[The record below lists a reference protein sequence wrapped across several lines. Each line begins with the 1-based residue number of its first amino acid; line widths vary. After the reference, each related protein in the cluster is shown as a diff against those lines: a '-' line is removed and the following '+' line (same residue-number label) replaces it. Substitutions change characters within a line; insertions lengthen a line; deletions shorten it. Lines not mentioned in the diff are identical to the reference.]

1 MNRHIPWI
9 NLDTYYILHG
19 DKKMR
24 DLGQRPSSHDR
35 WPYGW
40 KVTLCW
46 LLVIAGSWLLVYTL
60 YSALVSL

>member
-1 MNRHIPWI
+1 MKPAKVV
-9 NLDTYYILHG
+9 NLDVYFLTHG
-19 DKKMR
+19 AKKAR

-40 KVTLCW
+40 KVTLSW

-60 YSALVSL
+60 YSALVGA

>member
-1 MNRHIPWI
+1 MNRHVPII
-9 NLDTYYILHG
+9 HLDTYVMLHG

-24 DLGQRPSSHDR
+24 DLGQRPSHDR

-40 KVTLCW
+40 KVTLSW

-60 YSALVSL
+60 YSALVGV

>member
-1 MNRHIPWI
+1 MNRHVPII
-9 NLDTYYILHG
+9 HLDTYFMLHG

-24 DLGQRPSSHDR
+24 DLGQKPAPDR